1 MYNELKLEDKVV
13 NTMEFLYF
21 PEDKSEYIPG
31 IISVIVIFILSMLII
46 WLLVRASK
54 KQVDQLEQQGYPANY
69 EMKNGDDSL
78 PIENKPEE
86 ADPESEQASEDEN
99 NKKGS

>member
-1 MYNELKLEDKVV
+1 MD
-13 NTMEFLYF
+13 FLYF

-54 KQVDQLEQQGYPANY
+54 RQVQNLEDQGYSVNY
-69 EMKNGDDSL
+69 DIKNSDDPLS
-78 PIENKPEE
+78 IDDKPEKDE
-86 ADPESEQASEDEN
+86 VKQTSEDDN
-99 NKKGS
+99 GKKGS

>member
-1 MYNELKLEDKVV
+1 
-13 NTMEFLYF
+13 MEFLYF

-31 IISVIVIFILSMLII
+31 IISVFVIFILSMLII

-54 KQVDQLEQQGYPANY
+54 KQVDQLEEQGYPVNY
-69 EMKNGDDSL
+69 KMKNSEDSL

-86 ADPESEQASEDEN
+86 TEAENEEASEEEN
-99 NKKGS
+99 ETKGS

>member
-1 MYNELKLEDKVV
+1 MD
-13 NTMEFLYF
+13 FLYF

-54 KQVDQLEQQGYPANY
+54 KQVQNLEDQGYSVNY
-69 EMKNGDDSL
+69 DMKNSDDPLS
-78 PIENKPEE
+78 IDDKPEKDE
-86 ADPESEQASEDEN
+86 VKQTSEDDN
-99 NKKGS
+99 GKKGS